1 MDLYLVENGEGG
13 KKMLS
18 MIIRE
23 EIRKTYSNSV
33 KITINMKQENAI

>member
-1 MDLYLVENGEGG
+1 MDLYLVENGEG